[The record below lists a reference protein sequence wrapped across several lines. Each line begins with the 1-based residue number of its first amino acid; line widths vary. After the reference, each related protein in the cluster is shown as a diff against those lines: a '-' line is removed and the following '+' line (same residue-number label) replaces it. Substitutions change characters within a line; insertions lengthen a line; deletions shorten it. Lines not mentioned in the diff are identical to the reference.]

1 MFRLIFWIALIAIAI
16 WLYRRIKNPPARP
29 QQPLDS
35 QAMVRCAQC
44 DLHIL
49 QREALGRGDNWYCS
63 TQHLELGPRKLDQ

>member
-16 WLYRRIKNPPARP
+16 WLYRRMKTPTERP
-29 QQPLDS
+29 QGTEKS

-49 QREALGRGDNWYCS
+49 QREALERTGHWYCS
-63 TQHLELGPRKLDQ
+63 AQHRELGPRQIDK